1 MRRGSGEEGRKRER
15 ERERER
21 ERDSESCSTCTHVLL
36 HDLSCTCR
44 CVIAEL
50 FMDGRPLFDLSQL
63 LEYYQK
69 EKEATEATLKKIPDR
84 FIRVREGAH
93 VVHCRL

>member
-1 MRRGSGEEGRKRER
+1 MYMLNGIIIF
-15 ERERER
+15 
-21 ERDSESCSTCTHVLL
+21 
-36 HDLSCTCR
+36 R

-63 LEYYQK
+63 LEYYHK

-84 FIRVREGAH
+84 FIRVRIYNVPCLIH
-93 VVHCRL
+93 VQYS